1 MYQRGAE
8 DVVDD
13 ERGEILDFVRRLQ
26 AFEQSSNCHCRGRRG
41 SKGSGD
47 VVNHAG
53 VFGVENRAVE
63 VDQDGVICDPEDDL
77 DSVGLYVTA
86 DVEAPVNLFSQG

>member
-1 MYQRGAE
+1 MHQRGAK
-8 DVVDD
+8 DVVND
-13 ERGEILDFVRRLQ
+13 ERGEILDFVGRLQ
-26 AFEQSSNCHCRGRRG
+26 ALEQTSDCHGRGRRG
-41 SKGSGD
+41 AKGRGD

-77 DSVGLYVTA
+77 DSVGFHVAA
-86 DVEAPVNLFSQG
+86 DVEAPVNLFP